1 MISKELEH
9 DLRQVTQFGY
19 CFYGRDK
26 YVEVVKAIREYCG
39 SKEAKEIFK
48 IILNEVKVI
57 DKRMEEYY
65 KQYEGCY

>member
-1 MISKELEH
+1 MVSKELEY

-19 CFYGRDK
+19 WFYGRDK
-26 YVEVVKAIREYCG
+26 YVEAVKAVREYCS

-57 DKRMEEYY
+57 DKRMKEYY